1 MPDAPGRSN
10 QSPSASVLFQTI
22 DFKEFSRTT
31 TKGLLPTVLAL
42 MVLAIPGDGGTRPVC
57 LEVPPRFG
65 RLHQPVRSPAP
76 SLTATSLNLAT
87 ETSFRRILRELER
100 VGLLQSDLF
109 FFQEVEHYPD
119 RGALPIV
126 RLAEHLGYDYIFA
139 PAQRVG
145 RNGAQGLA
153 ILSRYPLQNPK
164 VVRLPR
170 FVLKVNNRCRIALTA
185 TAATPLGAIGLVNLH
200 LDTRI
205 NLRQRYRQLQPVLEA
220 ASRLPQATLIAGD
233 LNTQNFLWVEN
244 LLPLPFLHRQVRPVV
259 ARLEASGYSTP
270 FIHTGR
276 THAWAPLKLDWIF
289 LRGLRAQAHRVQKIG
304 FSDHRALW
312 VQLVPDG

>member
-1 MPDAPGRSN
+1 MFNNSFPRIANKS
-10 QSPSASVLFQTI
+10 
-22 DFKEFSRTT
+22 
-31 TKGLLPTVLAL
+31 LLAILLAL
-42 MVLAIPGDGGTRPVC
+42 MALALPGAGGTRPVC
-57 LEVPPRFG
+57 LEVAPRFG
-65 RLHQPVRSPAP
+65 SFHQPVRSPALG
-76 SLTATSLNLAT
+76 LTATSLNLAT
-87 ETSFRRILRELER
+87 ETSLRKILRQLER
-100 VGLLQSDLF
+100 VRLLQSDLF

-119 RGALPIV
+119 RDSLLIP
-126 RLAEHLGYDYIFA
+126 RLAKHLGYDYVFA

-170 FVLKVNNRCRIALTA
+170 FILKVNNRCRIALTA
-185 TAATPLGAIGLVNLH
+185 TAATPLGAVGLVNLH

-205 NLRQRYRQLQPVLEA
+205 NLRQRFRQLQPVLEA
-220 ASRLPQATLIAGD
+220 ASRLPQASLIAGD
-233 LNTQNFLWVEN
+233 LNTQDFLWVEN
-244 LLPLPFLHRQVRPVV
+244 LLPLPFLHRQVRPVL

-270 FIHTGR
+270 FARTGR

-289 LRGLRAQAHRVQKIG
+289 LRELRAQAHRVQKIG

-312 VQLVPDG
+312 VRLAPDG

>member
-1 MPDAPGRSN
+1 M
-10 QSPSASVLFQTI
+10 
-22 DFKEFSRTT
+22 
-31 TKGLLPTVLAL
+31 
-42 MVLAIPGDGGTRPVC
+42 C
-57 LEVPPRFG
+57 LEVAPRFG
-65 RLHQPVRSPAP
+65 SFHRPVRSPAT

-87 ETSFRRILRELER
+87 ETSFRKILRELKR
-100 VGLLQSDLF
+100 VRLLRSDLF
-109 FFQEVEHYPD
+109 FFQEVEHHPE
-119 RGALPIV
+119 RGSLLIP
-126 RLAEHLGYDYIFA
+126 RLARHLDYDYLFA

-145 RNGAQGLA
+145 KIGAQGLA
-153 ILSRYPLQNPK
+153 ILSRYPLQDPK

-185 TAATPLGAIGLVNLH
+185 TAATPLGAVGLVNLH

-220 ASRLPQATLIAGD
+220 ASKLPPASLIAGD

-244 LLPLPFLHRQVRPVV
+244 LLPLPFLHRQVRPVL

-270 FIHTGR
+270 FTRTGR

-289 LRGLRAQAHRVQKIG
+289 LRKLRAQAHRVQKIG

-312 VQLVPDG
+312 VRLVPGR

>member
-1 MPDAPGRSN
+1 MFNNSLPRTAPKS
-10 QSPSASVLFQTI
+10 
-22 DFKEFSRTT
+22 
-31 TKGLLPTVLAL
+31 LLVIFLPLVA
-42 MVLAIPGDGGTRPVC
+42 LAIPADGGTRPGC
-57 LEVPPRFG
+57 LEVAPRLG
-65 RLHQPVRSPAP
+65 RFHQPIPSPAP

-87 ETSFRRILRELER
+87 ETSFRKILRELQR
-100 VGLLQSDLF
+100 VRLLQSDLF

-119 RGALPIV
+119 RGSLLID
-126 RLAEHLGYDYIFA
+126 RLAEHLGYDFLFA

-145 RNGAQGLA
+145 KSGAQGLA

-185 TAATPLGAIGLVNLH
+185 TAATPLGAVGLVNLH

-205 NLRQRYRQLQPVLEA
+205 NLSQRYRQLQPVLEA
-220 ASRLPQATLIAGD
+220 ASELPQTSLIAGD
-233 LNTQNFLWVEN
+233 LNTQDFLWVEN
-244 LLPLPFLHRQVRPVV
+244 LLPLPFLHRQVRPVL

-270 FIHTGR
+270 FIGTGR

-289 LRGLRAQAHRVQKIG
+289 LRKLRAQDRRVQRIG

-312 VQLVPDG
+312 VQLVPDR

>member
-1 MPDAPGRSN
+1 MRASN
-10 QSPSASVLFQTI
+10 QSPGASVLLQVI
-22 DFKEFSRTT
+22 DSKNFARTT
-31 TKGLLPTVLAL
+31 TKGLLSIVLTFPVLA
-42 MVLAIPGDGGTRPVC
+42 VPGDGGTRPVC

-65 RLHQPVRSPAP
+65 RLHQPVPSPAP

-87 ETSFRRILRELER
+87 ETSFRKILRQLEQVR
-100 VGLLQSDLF
+100 LLRSDLF

-119 RGALPIV
+119 RNSLLIP
-126 RLAEHLGYDYIFA
+126 RLAKHLGYDYVFA

-153 ILSRYPLQNPK
+153 ILSRFPLQNPK

-170 FVLKVNNRCRIALTA
+170 FILKVNNRCRIALTA
-185 TAATPLGAIGLVNLH
+185 TAATPLGAVGLVNLH

-220 ASRLPQATLIAGD
+220 ASELPQTSLIAGD
-233 LNTQNFLWVEN
+233 LNTQNFLWVQN
-244 LLPLPFLHRQVRPVV
+244 LLPLPFLHRQVRPVL
-259 ARLEASGYSTP
+259 ARLKAHGYTTP
-270 FIHTGR
+270 FTRTGR

-289 LRGLRAQAHRVQKIG
+289 LRKLKARDRRVQKIG
-304 FSDHRALW
+304 LSDHRALW
-312 VQLVPDG
+312 VRVVPDG

>member
-1 MPDAPGRSN
+1 MFEI
-10 QSPSASVLFQTI
+10 LFNNS
-22 DFKEFSRTT
+22 FPRTANKSLLAT
-31 TKGLLPTVLAL
+31 LLPL
-42 MVLAIPGDGGTRPVC
+42 MALAIPADGGTRPVC
-57 LEVPPRFG
+57 LEDPPRFG
-65 RLHQPVRSPAP
+65 RLHQPVRSPAL

-87 ETSFRRILRELER
+87 ETSFRKILRELER

-119 RGALPIV
+119 RGSLLIV

-145 RNGAQGLA
+145 KNGAQGLA
-153 ILSRYPLQNPK
+153 ILSRYPLQDPK
-164 VVRLPR
+164 VIHLPR
-170 FVLKVNNRCRIALTA
+170 FVLKVNNRCRIALTG
-185 TAATPLGAIGLVNLH
+185 TAATPLGAVGLVNLH

-205 NLRQRYRQLQPVLEA
+205 NLRQRYRQLQSVLEA
-220 ASRLPQATLIAGD
+220 ASALPQTSLIAGD

-244 LLPLPFLHRQVRPVV
+244 LLPLPFLHRQVRPVL
-259 ARLEASGYSTP
+259 ARLKTHGYTTP
-270 FIHTGR
+270 FTRTGR

-289 LRGLRAQAHRVQKIG
+289 LKKLKAQDRRVQKIG

-312 VQLVPDG
+312 VQVVPDK

>member
-1 MPDAPGRSN
+1 MFNNSFP
-10 QSPSASVLFQTI
+10 
-22 DFKEFSRTT
+22 RTA
-31 TKGLLPTVLAL
+31 TKSLLAIFLPLVA
-42 MVLAIPGDGGTRPVC
+42 LAIPADGGTRPVC
-57 LEVPPRFG
+57 LEVAPRLG
-65 RLHQPVRSPAP
+65 RFHQPIPSPAP

-87 ETSFRRILRELER
+87 ETSFRKILRELER
-100 VGLLQSDLF
+100 VRLLQSDLF
-109 FFQEVEHYPD
+109 FFQEVVLYPA
-119 RGALPIV
+119 RGSLLIG
-126 RLAEHLGYDYIFA
+126 RLAGHLGYDFLFA

-185 TAATPLGAIGLVNLH
+185 TAATPLGAVGLVNLH

-205 NLRQRYRQLQPVLEA
+205 NLKQRYRQLQPVLEA
-220 ASRLPQATLIAGD
+220 ASELPQASVIAGD

-244 LLPLPFLHRQVRPVV
+244 LLPLPFLHRQVRPVL

-270 FIHTGR
+270 FTRTGR
-276 THAWAPLKLDWIF
+276 THSWAPLKLDWIF
-289 LRGLRAQAHRVQKIG
+289 LRELRAQAHRVQKIG

-312 VQLVPDG
+312 VQLAPDG

>member
-1 MPDAPGRSN
+1 MCEGTFSRRKYLVTDRFPILFSN
-10 QSPSASVLFQTI
+10 DLP
-22 DFKEFSRTT
+22 RTT
-31 TKGLLPTVLAL
+31 TKGLLSIVLTLSA
-42 MVLAIPGDGGTRPVC
+42 LAIPADGGSRPEC
-57 LEVPPRFG
+57 LEVAPRFG
-65 RLHQPVRSPAP
+65 RLHQSVRSPTL

-87 ETSFRRILRELER
+87 ETSFRKILRELDR
-100 VGLLQSDLF
+100 VQLLQSDLF

-119 RGALPIV
+119 RGSLLID
-126 RLAEHLGYDYIFA
+126 RLAEHLGYDYLFA

-185 TAATPLGAIGLVNLH
+185 TAATPLGAVGLVNLH

-205 NLRQRYRQLQPVLEA
+205 NLKQRYRQLQPVLEA
-220 ASRLPQATLIAGD
+220 SSELPQASVIAGD

-244 LLPLPFLHRQVRPVV
+244 LLPLPFLHRQVRPVL

-270 FIHTGR
+270 FTQTGR
-276 THAWAPLKLDWIF
+276 THSWAPLKLDWIF
-289 LRGLRAQAHRVQKIG
+289 LRELRAQAHRVQKIG

-312 VQLVPDG
+312 VQVAPDR

>member
-1 MPDAPGRSN
+1 MPVILS
-10 QSPSASVLFQTI
+10 
-22 DFKEFSRTT
+22 
-31 TKGLLPTVLAL
+31 LPALAL
-42 MVLAIPGDGGTRPVC
+42 PADGGARAVC
-57 LEVPPRFG
+57 LEVAPRFG
-65 RLHQPVRSPAP
+65 SFHQPVLSPALG
-76 SLTATSLNLAT
+76 LTATSLNLAT
-87 ETSFRRILRELER
+87 ETSFRRILRDLER

-119 RGALPIV
+119 RGSLPTV

-170 FVLKVNNRCRIALTA
+170 FILKVNNRCRIALTA
-185 TAATPLGAIGLVNLH
+185 IAATPLGAVGLVNLH

-205 NLRQRYRQLQPVLEA
+205 NLRQRSRQLQPVLEA
-220 ASRLPQATLIAGD
+220 AASLPQASLIAGD

-244 LLPLPFLHRQVRPVV
+244 LLPLPFLHRQVQPVL
-259 ARLEASGYSTP
+259 ARLKAHGYSTP
-270 FIHTGR
+270 FTQTGR

-289 LRGLRAQAHRVQKIG
+289 LRKLRAQARRVQKIG

-312 VQLVPDG
+312 VQLAPDG

>member
-1 MPDAPGRSN
+1 M
-10 QSPSASVLFQTI
+10 
-22 DFKEFSRTT
+22 
-31 TKGLLPTVLAL
+31 
-42 MVLAIPGDGGTRPVC
+42 C
-57 LEVPPRFG
+57 LEVAPRFG
-65 RLHQPVRSPAP
+65 SFHQPVRAPALG
-76 SLTATSLNLAT
+76 LTATSLNLAT
-87 ETSFRRILRELER
+87 ETSLRKILRQLER
-100 VGLLQSDLF
+100 VRLLQSDLF

-119 RGALPIV
+119 RDSLLIP
-126 RLAEHLGYDYIFA
+126 RLAKHLGYDYVFA

-170 FVLKVNNRCRIALTA
+170 FILKVNNRCRIALTA
-185 TAATPLGAIGLVNLH
+185 TAATPLGAVGLVNLH

-205 NLRQRYRQLQPVLEA
+205 NLRQRFRQLQPVLEA
-220 ASRLPQATLIAGD
+220 ASRLPQASLIAGD
-233 LNTQNFLWVEN
+233 LNTQDFLWVEN
-244 LLPLPFLHRQVRPVV
+244 LLPLPFLHRQVRPVL

-270 FIHTGR
+270 FARTGR

-289 LRGLRAQAHRVQKIG
+289 LRELRAQAHRVQKIG

-312 VQLVPDG
+312 VRLAPDG

>member
-1 MPDAPGRSN
+1 MCEGTFSRRKYLVTDRFPILFSN
-10 QSPSASVLFQTI
+10 DLP
-22 DFKEFSRTT
+22 RTT
-31 TKGLLPTVLAL
+31 TKGLLSIVLTLSA
-42 MVLAIPGDGGTRPVC
+42 LAIPADGGSRPEC
-57 LEVPPRFG
+57 LEVAPRFG
-65 RLHQPVRSPAP
+65 RLHQPVPSLSA
-76 SLTATSLNLAT
+76 SLTATTLNLAT

-119 RGALPIV
+119 HGSLLIP
-126 RLAEHLGYDYIFA
+126 RLAEHLGYDYLFA

-185 TAATPLGAIGLVNLH
+185 TAATPLGAVGLVNLH

-205 NLRQRYRQLQPVLEA
+205 NLKQRYRQLQPVLEA
-220 ASRLPQATLIAGD
+220 SSELPQASVIAGD

-244 LLPLPFLHRQVRPVV
+244 LLPLPFLHRQVRPVL

-270 FIHTGR
+270 FTQTGR
-276 THAWAPLKLDWIF
+276 THSWAPLKLDWIF
-289 LRGLRAQAHRVQKIG
+289 LRELRAQAHRVQKIG

-312 VQLVPDG
+312 VQVAPDR

>member
-1 MPDAPGRSN
+1 MW
-10 QSPSASVLFQTI
+10 ASI
-22 DFKEFSRTT
+22 
-31 TKGLLPTVLAL
+31 TKCLLPVFLSLLA
-42 MVLAIPGDGGTRPVC
+42 LAIPADGGSRPVC
-57 LEVPPRFG
+57 LEVAPRFG
-65 RLHQPVRSPAP
+65 SFHRPVPSPAF

-87 ETSFRRILRELER
+87 ETSFRRILRDLER
-100 VGLLQSDLF
+100 VRLLQSDLF

-119 RGALPIV
+119 RGSLPIV

-185 TAATPLGAIGLVNLH
+185 IAATPLGAVGLVNLH

-205 NLRQRYRQLQPVLEA
+205 NLRQRFRQLQPVLEA
-220 ASRLPQATLIAGD
+220 AARLPQASLIAGD
-233 LNTQNFLWVEN
+233 LNTQDFLWVQN
-244 LLPLPFLHRQVRPVV
+244 LLPLPFLHRQVRPVL
-259 ARLEASGYSTP
+259 ARLAAFGYSTP
-270 FIHTGR
+270 FTRTGR

-289 LRGLRAQAHRVQKIG
+289 LRKLRAQARRVQKIG

-312 VQLVPDG
+312 VRLAADG

>member
-1 MPDAPGRSN
+1 M
-10 QSPSASVLFQTI
+10 
-22 DFKEFSRTT
+22 
-31 TKGLLPTVLAL
+31 
-42 MVLAIPGDGGTRPVC
+42 C
-57 LEVPPRFG
+57 LEVAPRFG
-65 RLHQPVRSPAP
+65 SLHQPAPSPQL

-87 ETSFRRILRELER
+87 ETSFRKIWRELER

-119 RGALPIV
+119 RDSLLIP
-126 RLAEHLGYDYIFA
+126 RLAKHLGYDYLFA

-145 RNGAQGLA
+145 KNGAQGLA

-164 VVRLPR
+164 VVPLPR

-185 TAATPLGAIGLVNLH
+185 TAATPLGAVGLVNLH

-220 ASRLPQATLIAGD
+220 SSRLPQASLIAGD
-233 LNTQNFLWVEN
+233 LNTQDFLWVEN
-244 LLPLPFLHRQVRPVV
+244 LLPLPFLHRQVRPVL
-259 ARLEASGYSTP
+259 ARLKDNGYTTP
-270 FIHTGR
+270 FTRTGR

-289 LRGLRAQAHRVQKIG
+289 LRELEAQARRVQKIG

-312 VQLVPDG
+312 VRLAPGR

>member
-1 MPDAPGRSN
+1 M
-10 QSPSASVLFQTI
+10 
-22 DFKEFSRTT
+22 
-31 TKGLLPTVLAL
+31 
-42 MVLAIPGDGGTRPVC
+42 C
-57 LEVPPRFG
+57 LEVAPRFG
-65 RLHQPVRSPAP
+65 SFHRPVISPAL

-87 ETSFRRILRELER
+87 ETSFRRILRQLER

-109 FFQEVEHYPD
+109 FFQEVEHYPE
-119 RGALPIV
+119 RGSLPMV

-185 TAATPLGAIGLVNLH
+185 VAATPLGAVGLVNLH

-205 NLRQRYRQLQPVLEA
+205 NLRQRYRQLQPVIEA
-220 ASRLPQATLIAGD
+220 ASSLPQASLIAGD
-233 LNTQNFLWVEN
+233 LNTQNFLWVQN
-244 LLPLPFLHRQVRPVV
+244 LLPLPFLHRQVRPVL
-259 ARLEASGYSTP
+259 ARLKAHGYSTP
-270 FIHTGR
+270 FTRTGR

-289 LRGLRAQAHRVQKIG
+289 LRNLRAQARRVQKIG

-312 VQLVPDG
+312 VQLAPDE